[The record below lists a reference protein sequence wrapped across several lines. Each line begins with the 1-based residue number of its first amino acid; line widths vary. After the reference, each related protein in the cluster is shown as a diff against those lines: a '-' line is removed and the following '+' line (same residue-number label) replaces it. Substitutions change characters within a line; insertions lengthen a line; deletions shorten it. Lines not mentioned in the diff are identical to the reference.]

1 MAKDHGPQIKDD
13 ATFEALIAQ
22 GASPGK
28 AARIANAKAAGTL
41 DHHGGKLEERTV
53 EDLRAEAAKI
63 GIAGR
68 STMNKA
74 ALVEAIRDHR

>member
-13 ATFEALIAQ
+13 ATFEALIEQ

-41 DHHGGKLEERTV
+41 AHNGVKLEDRTV
-53 EDLRAEAAKI
+53 KDLRAEAAKI

-68 STMNKA
+68 SGMNKA
-74 ALVEAIRDHR
+74 ALIEAIRGSR